1 VRTLGQL
8 IAAVFAVLFV
18 VSTVLVL
25 LLVNIERKAFSSATY
40 KQAFEDQRLYERMP
54 AILATTLTTYMTESG
69 ISMPFLQFLTVED
82 WQNNIATLLPPEEL
96 KAMSNNALDATFD
109 YLNSRS
115 NSAVISLVPVK
126 TQLAGEPGVEL
137 VLQILR
143 RQPACT
149 PEQLTQM
156 ALGLFGGQIALCN
169 PPEQAIGLMM
179 PFIQS
184 QLQTITALFPNEVTL
199 ISSAAPGTPQ
209 DPRVRL
215 NAIRSGIKL
224 TLFLPVLFL
233 FGIAVFTVR
242 SLRDLFAWWGW
253 PLLFA
258 GGISVIVALLGA
270 PLIGGILRLVI
281 QTQGSFFIPPA
292 LAAALGE
299 TASAVARQ
307 MLIPV
312 IVQGLIITAV
322 GVGMLAVAV
331 LVPRRPVDQMIYG

>member
-1 VRTLGQL
+1 
-8 IAAVFAVLFV
+8 VLFV

-25 LLVNIERKAFSSATY
+25 LLFNIERKAFLSATY

-54 AILATTLTTYMTESG
+54 DILATTLTTYMAESG
-69 ISMPFLQFLTVED
+69 INLPFLQFLTIED
-82 WQNNIATLLPPEEL
+82 WQNNIASLLPPEEL

-109 YLNSRS
+109 YLNGRS

-126 TQLAGEPGVEL
+126 TQLAGEQGVQL

-149 PEQLTQM
+149 AEQLTQM
-156 ALGLFGGQIALCN
+156 ALGLFGGQIALCH

-184 QLQTITALFPNEVTL
+184 QLRTITALFPNEVTL
-199 ISSAAPGTPQ
+199 ISSPAPGTPQ

-224 TLFLPVLFL
+224 TLFLPVLLL
-233 FGIAVFTVR
+233 FGIAVFAVR
-242 SLRDLFAWWGW
+242 SLRDLFTWWGW

-258 GGISVIVALLGA
+258 GGISVIVAFLGA
-270 PLIGGILRLVI
+270 PVIGGILRLVI
-281 QTQGSFFIPPA
+281 QTQGAFFIPPV

-299 TASAVARQ
+299 TASAVARE

-312 IVQGLIITAV
+312 VIEGLIITAI
-322 GVGMLAVAV
+322 GVGMLAVAI
-331 LVPRRPVDQMIYG
+331 LVPRRPADQIIYG